1 MKKCKIKI
9 VFLSTV
15 LSVALLNKAESSE
28 SHTPTNDCPKLTRK
42 MIEEN
47 INLFTL
53 SGTPGSATPG
63 VTGNVQVDGKPWKI
77 FLPHSF
83 VDVPNEPT
91 KKKPFVEVAT
101 DPKYADNLKISGPF
115 RKIGPE
121 YIQFFGQVPAG
132 KTHVTCKYDYFSD
145 SHPDKTVA
153 TVFLVRDEI
162 TSLEERMKKQT
173 GN

>member
-1 MKKCKIKI
+1 MKQCKIKI

-15 LSVALLNKAESSE
+15 LSLTLLNKAESSE
-28 SHTPTNDCPKLTRK
+28 NHTPTNDCPKLTRK

-53 SGTPGSATPG
+53 SNTPG
-63 VTGNVQVDGKPWKI
+63 VTGNVQVDGKTWKI
-77 FLPHSF
+77 FLPYSYI
-83 VDVPNEPT
+83 DVPNEPT
-91 KKKPFVEVAT
+91 KKKPFVEVAI

-115 RKIGPE
+115 RKIGPD

-145 SHPDKTVA
+145 SHPDNIVA

-173 GN
+173 DK